1 MSSALFHKVVNRRK
15 GFSLVELAVVVII
28 IGVLAAFGVPR
39 MLQAVE
45 RSKAS
50 EAFGYLSSVRSA
62 QERYQAREGK
72 YATTTDDLDISQ
84 SSPKY
89 FDLGEIEIEEGVEN
103 AWSMTLTRKEGSSG
117 YGQYKVVFTQ
127 EGYDSENSDIP
138 DDVNPLGSE
147 AAAPVVP

>member
-50 EAFGYLSSVRSA
+50 EAFGYLSSIRSA

-84 SSPKY
+84 SAPKY
-89 FDLGEIEIEEGVEN
+89 FDLGEIVIEDGVEN
-103 AWSMTLTRKEGSSG
+103 AWSMTLTRKAGSSG
-117 YGQYKVVFTQ
+117 YGQYLVVFTQ
-127 EGYDSENSDIP
+127 EGYDSTNSTIP

-147 AAAPVVP
+147 AAAPVEP